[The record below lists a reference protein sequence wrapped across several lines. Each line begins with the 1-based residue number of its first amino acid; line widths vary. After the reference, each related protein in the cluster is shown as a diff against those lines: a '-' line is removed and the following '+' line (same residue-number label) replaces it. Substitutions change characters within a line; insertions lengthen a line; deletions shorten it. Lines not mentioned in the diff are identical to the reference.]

1 VSESADEHDDAA
13 EEAAEPGEDD
23 VVADAGAAAQ
33 TEELSGAVEDMLET
47 IRQAKVAPLVLS
59 TVSTFASVAYGK
71 LDANDLTEAKA
82 AIDVIDA
89 LLPLLPDD
97 VDEDIRR
104 DFGQALTNLKLAYA
118 DAVAAAE

>member
-1 VSESADEHDDAA
+1 VSESADEQMEEPPGDVDDPGIEEGAQAA
-13 EEAAEPGEDD
+13 LDE
-23 VVADAGAAAQ
+23 
-33 TEELSGAVEDMLET
+33 MLET
-47 IRQAKVAPLVLS
+47 IRQAKVGPLILS

-71 LDANDLTEAKA
+71 LEMKDLTQAKT

-89 LLPLLPDD
+89 LVPLLGED

-104 DFGQALTNLKLAYA
+104 DFTQALTNLKLAYA

>member
-1 VSESADEHDDAA
+1 VSESADEQQDEAK
-13 EEAAEPGEDD
+13 EPEPTEAAEP
-23 VVADAGAAAQ
+23 
-33 TEELSGAVEDMLET
+33 TEAEAEEVLADMLDT
-47 IRQAKVAPLVLS
+47 IRQAKVAPLILS

-71 LDANDLTEAKA
+71 LDANDLVEAKT

-89 LLPLLPDD
+89 LVPLLSGD

-118 DAVAAAE
+118 DAVAKAE

>member
-1 VSESADEHDDAA
+1 VSESADEYEEGTGDAEDTGA
-13 EEAAEPGEDD
+13 EE
-23 VVADAGAAAQ
+23 DAQGALD
-33 TEELSGAVEDMLET
+33 EMLET
-47 IRQAKVAPLVLS
+47 IRQAKVGPLILS

-71 LDANDLTEAKA
+71 LEMKDLAEAKT

-89 LLPLLPDD
+89 LLPLLGGD

-104 DFGQALTNLKLAYA
+104 DFAQALTNLKLAYA

>member
-1 VSESADEHDDAA
+1 MSESADEHEDGEAPEETA
-13 EEAAEPGEDD
+13 EEEQLA
-23 VVADAGAAAQ
+23 
-33 TEELSGAVEDMLET
+33 GAVEDMLET

-71 LDANDLTEAKA
+71 LDAKDLPEAKA

-89 LLPLLPDD
+89 LLPLLSED

-104 DFGQALTNLKLAYA
+104 DFAQALTNLKLAYA
-118 DAVAAAE
+118 DAVASAE